1 MPRVNP
7 LMDEQAI
14 PFKRVRGG
22 FRRMLETELGTEQ
35 LCCSCRQ
42 LWPVDPEFYVVTATR
57 LSYECRACISER
69 KASQIAPKNTNKSD

>member
-1 MPRVNP
+1 
-7 LMDEQAI
+7 MDQTEI
-14 PFKRVRGG
+14 PFTRVRGG

-35 LCCSCRQ
+35 LCASCQQ

-69 KASQIAPKNTNKSD
+69 KAVRAGPR